1 MTGRYLHLV
10 RHGEAIDGALTE
22 NGRRQATATGRR
34 LAALPITALH
44 HGPLPR
50 AVQTARLIA
59 AELPGVPVHESEAC
73 GDYVPP
79 VGDRAALPRVFQDH
93 LAEVT
98 EAEYAEGAALARA
111 ALLTHARPAGSETHE
126 LIVTHAFTVGWFV
139 RDALDAPEPRWLGL
153 NAVNCGLTTILYR
166 HGRPPALVAFNE
178 VSHL

>member
-1 MTGRYLHLV
+1 MTGRYVHLV
-10 RHGEAIDGALTE
+10 RHGEAADGVLTDR
-22 NGRRQATATGRR
+22 GRRQASATGKR

-73 GDYVPP
+73 GDYIPP
-79 VGDRAALPRVFQDH
+79 VGDRAALPPVFQEF
-93 LAEVT
+93 LAPVT
-98 EAEYAEGAALARA
+98 EAEYASGAALARA
-111 ALLTHARPAGSETHE
+111 ALRAHARPADTETHE

-153 NAVNCGLTTILYR
+153 NAVNCGLTTIRYR

-178 VSHL
+178 ISHL

>member
-10 RHGEAIDGALTE
+10 RHGEAVDGTLTE
-22 NGRRQATATGRR
+22 TGRRQAAATGAR
-34 LAALPITALH
+34 LAALPIESLH

-50 AVQTARLIA
+50 AVETARIIA
-59 AELPGVPVHESEAC
+59 SQLPGVPVRERDVC

-79 VGDRAALPRVFQDH
+79 VGDRAALPRVFQEF

-98 EAEYAEGAALARA
+98 EEEYALGETLARA
-111 ALLTHARPAGSETHE
+111 ALARFARPAETETHE
-126 LIVTHAFTVGWFV
+126 LIVTHAFMVGWFV

-166 HGRPPALVAFNE
+166 PGRPPALVAFNE

>member
-1 MTGRYLHLV
+1 MRYIHLV
-10 RHGEAIDGALTE
+10 RHGEADGGVLTGT
-22 NGRRQATATGRR
+22 GRRQATATGKR

-50 AVQTARLIA
+50 AAETARLIA
-59 AELPGVPVHESEAC
+59 AELPGVPVRESEAC
-73 GDYVPP
+73 GDYIPP
-79 VGDRAALPRVFQDH
+79 VGDRAALPRVFQDF
-93 LAEVT
+93 LAGVT
-98 EAEYAEGAALARA
+98 DEEYTSGEALARA
-111 ALLTHARPAGSETHE
+111 ALREHARPADTETHE